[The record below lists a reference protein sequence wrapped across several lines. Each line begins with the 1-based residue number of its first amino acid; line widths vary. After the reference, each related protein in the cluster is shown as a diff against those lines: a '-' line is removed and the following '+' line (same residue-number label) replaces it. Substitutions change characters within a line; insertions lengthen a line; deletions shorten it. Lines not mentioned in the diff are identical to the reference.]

1 MSKIPID
8 LTFTKRNIQGFS
20 FSKTVSSKYVK
31 FMSMLTGLKDIGLR
45 LVFNFNRDTKRLFIN
60 SVTRQVIAAIK

>member
-8 LTFTKRNIQGFS
+8 LTFAKRNIQGIS
-20 FSKTVSSKYVK
+20 FSKTVILFLKYVK

-45 LVFNFNRDTKRLFIN
+45 LVLIST
-60 SVTRQVIAAIK
+60 VIPKGYLLIQ